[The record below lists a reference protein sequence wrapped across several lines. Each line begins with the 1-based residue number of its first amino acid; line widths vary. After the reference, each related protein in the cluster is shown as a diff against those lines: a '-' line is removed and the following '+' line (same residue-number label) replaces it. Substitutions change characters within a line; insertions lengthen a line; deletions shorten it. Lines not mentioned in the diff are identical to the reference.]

1 MPVVKVDT
9 SSEGAFDHKAMEPAP
24 SGVYICS
31 LKKLPLTVETSKA
44 QNQMVVADL
53 VIEADENGND
63 TPHKGKGVF
72 NYISLSEKNF
82 NPISHL
88 ALCFGAMTIEEMKE
102 AGGVELERFSSDHR
116 GKVQLG
122 IQPSSRTVGG
132 KEWKLSLLQNGA
144 RKDEEKQG
152 RYRARKKAF
161 SRRHHVHERHIH
173 AS

>member
-122 IQPSSRTVGG
+122 IQAETEQYQAKNTV
-132 KEWKLSLLQNGA
+132 
-144 RKDEEKQG
+144 
-152 RYRARKKAF
+152 KKYLW
-161 SRRHHVHERHIH
+161 
-173 AS
+173 